1 MYKIL
6 LLAAI
11 AMASAQGVNVVDNN
25 PGPGQVN
32 VVEQPGDAVKTV
44 GQPNQGVDSA
54 FYRPST
60 GGDNIVISNP
70 DPGFYLGGANTG
82 DPTPPSTIIEN
93 PDPGFYLPSNNAV
106 QTPSIDPAFVVDPA
120 FYRPSVSQDIDPAF
134 SRPTVYGNLR
144 PQKYPNPAARTGQ

>member
-32 VVEQPGDAVKTV
+32 VVEQPGDA
-44 GQPNQGVDSA
+44 G
-54 FYRPST
+54 
-60 GGDNIVISNP
+60 NP

>member
-1 MYKIL
+1 MKAVAIL

-44 GQPNQGVDSA
+44 GQPNQG
-54 FYRPST
+54 
-60 GGDNIVISNP
+60 NP